1 MQYQVGLT
9 PVAAAYLL
17 YRQPGL
23 FLGSL
28 RPTDE
33 LLWHAWHIITTPK
46 VFIYAGTREMK
57 GAALTEKVTVKVT
70 YRHYTRSR
78 ELMNAYE
85 RILWSNTI
93 ETELSRNI
101 YTEILESNTPTQVVL
116 DWQERL
122 GLSEDHLNIASYVR
136 TFYNRRNADH
146 PFTHSP

>member
-17 YRQPGL
+17 YRQPGVNL
-23 FLGSL
+23 DSA
-28 RPTDE
+28 RPTDA

-46 VFIYAGTREMK
+46 VFVYAGWRTMK
-57 GAALTEKVTVKVT
+57 GAELTEKVAVKVT

-85 RILWSNTI
+85 RILWSNAI
-93 ETELSRNI
+93 ESEFSRMI
-101 YTEILESNTPTQVVL
+101 YTEILETNTPTRIVL
-116 DWQERL
+116 EWQDRL
-122 GLSEDHLNIASYVR
+122 GLSEDQLNVASYVR

-146 PFTHSP
+146 PFTLP